1 MEMDTS
7 GKVEIRV
14 TGNVGNEP
22 LSPENFDI
30 REIKGLFD
38 VVETLLY
45 PNQKIS
51 RNPISFSMKEG
62 SVRNIFKT
70 TAQSAATF
78 ITIVSLAQKSG
89 SLDVLDLNTAK
100 ALQEVQ
106 KSAVRTGYTYE
117 FRTPGHEIPA
127 LTISNRTTFHIN
139 ENLWADAEFYF
150 YGVLINA
157 GGKEKTNIH
166 LQTKDNGVI
175 ILATEREFLQEQKD
189 NLLYKRFMVRAT
201 GRQNITTGVIDMSS
215 LRLVELTPYDPS
227 YNEQYLAKLIKR
239 ASHKWSDV
247 ADTDQWLSEIRGTNG

>member
-1 MEMDTS
+1 MDNT

-14 TGNVGNEP
+14 IGRVGNEP

-30 REIKGLFD
+30 REIRGLFD

-45 PNQKIS
+45 PNQKVT
-51 RNPISFSMKEG
+51 RDPISFSMEDG

-70 TAQSAATF
+70 TVQSAATF
-78 ITIVSLAQKSG
+78 ITIVSLAQQTG
-89 SLDVLDLNTAK
+89 SLDVLELSTAK

-117 FRTPGHEIPA
+117 FGTPGNETPA
-127 LTISNRTTFHIN
+127 LTISNRTSYHIN

-157 GGKEKTNIH
+157 GGKDKTNVH

-175 ILATEREFLQEQKD
+175 ILATEREFLQDQKD
-189 NLLYKRFMVRAT
+189 NVLYKQFMVRAK

-215 LRLVELTPYDPS
+215 LHLLELTPYDPS

-239 ASHKWSDV
+239 ATPKWADV
-247 ADTDQWLSEIRGTNG
+247 ADADKWLSETRGTNG